1 MAIQA
6 VLGLPL
12 NAEGIG
18 FEMARYRK
26 QRSCAEFRP
35 GVSRYPAAAG
45 RLLAKLVRCLIAG
58 EDHPHH
64 ARARTSFFATVM
76 SAA

>member
-45 RLLAKLVRCLIAG
+45 RLLAKLVRCLIA
-58 EDHPHH
+58 
-64 ARARTSFFATVM
+64 
-76 SAA
+76 